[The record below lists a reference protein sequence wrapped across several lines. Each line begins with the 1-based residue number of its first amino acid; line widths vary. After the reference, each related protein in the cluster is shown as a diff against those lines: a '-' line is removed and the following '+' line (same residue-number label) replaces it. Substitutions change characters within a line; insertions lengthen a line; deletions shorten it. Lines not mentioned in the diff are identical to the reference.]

1 MVQRL
6 KVTSSIA
13 LSALFLLV
21 TAHQSNAST
30 QSEQSIT
37 PTNFK
42 HGYLPNYT
50 VNSIESEQ
58 TGIKLANSW
67 GHYKKNKRP
76 KRRYSTRY
84 KNSQRY
90 REWKQRKA
98 ARSRHHYRL
107 RSVHRAYYKKIKRAE
122 RQVIRFELS
131 KRRTIKKLNARY
143 KTNIKRINAQLEKVL
158 AARKS
163 RMKARRAK
171 AEAAARA
178 AAAKAQA
185 ESQARAAAKAQAEG
199 QARAVAP
206 QSQPNTGQGR
216 LESGGG
222 GKLRKLSDVMYRG
235 PSGLTINAA
244 DVIGQALN
252 DIETGAGNSK
262 AYGKVQGIMVL
273 RGSEQE
279 GAEQCLA
286 VKARKRITEDQFKCL
301 ESSVALFQGM
311 QRGPSGVAG
320 NPNVYLFIKK
330 ASDWSEYLG
339 SWEPVGLNKE
349 AAMSSPDLDRGDRRL
364 SAEINWPREM
374 CTGNLN
380 TDMVEYMQYNECLSL
395 GNAIIYQR
403 R

>member
-1 MVQRL
+1 VCIEL
-6 KVTSSIA
+6 
-13 LSALFLLV
+13 
-21 TAHQSNAST
+21 
-30 QSEQSIT
+30 IT
-37 PTNFK
+37 
-42 HGYLPNYT
+42 
-50 VNSIESEQ
+50 
-58 TGIKLANSW
+58 
-67 GHYKKNKRP
+67 
-76 KRRYSTRY
+76 
-84 KNSQRY
+84 
-90 REWKQRKA
+90 
-98 ARSRHHYRL
+98 
-107 RSVHRAYYKKIKRAE
+107 KKIKRAE
-122 RQVIRFELS
+122 RQVIRFQLS

-163 RMKARRAK
+163 RIKARRAK
-171 AEAAARA
+171 AEAAARL
-178 AAAKAQA
+178 
-185 ESQARAAAKAQAEG
+185 AAAKAQAEG

-222 GKLRKLSDVMYRG
+222 GQLRKLSDVMYRG
-235 PSGLTINAA
+235 PGGLTINAA

-262 AYGKVQGIMVL
+262 AYGKVQGIMVQ

-286 VKARKRITEDQFKCL
+286 VKASKRITEDQFKCL
-301 ESSVALFQGM
+301 GSSVALFQGM
-311 QRGPSGVAG
+311 RRGPSGVAG

-330 ASDWSEYLG
+330 SSDWSEYLG

-349 AAMSSPDLDRGDRRL
+349 AAMSSPDLDRGNRRL
-364 SAEINWPREM
+364 SAEINWPSEM

-395 GNAIIYQR
+395 GNEIYER

>member
-1 MVQRL
+1 
-6 KVTSSIA
+6 
-13 LSALFLLV
+13 
-21 TAHQSNAST
+21 
-30 QSEQSIT
+30 
-37 PTNFK
+37 
-42 HGYLPNYT
+42 
-50 VNSIESEQ
+50 
-58 TGIKLANSW
+58 
-67 GHYKKNKRP
+67 
-76 KRRYSTRY
+76 
-84 KNSQRY
+84 
-90 REWKQRKA
+90 
-98 ARSRHHYRL
+98 
-107 RSVHRAYYKKIKRAE
+107 
-122 RQVIRFELS
+122 
-131 KRRTIKKLNARY
+131 
-143 KTNIKRINAQLEKVL
+143 
-158 AARKS
+158 
-163 RMKARRAK
+163 
-171 AEAAARA
+171 
-178 AAAKAQA
+178 
-185 ESQARAAAKAQAEG
+185 
-199 QARAVAP
+199 
-206 QSQPNTGQGR
+206 
-216 LESGGG
+216 
-222 GKLRKLSDVMYRG
+222 MYRG
-235 PSGLTINAA
+235 PGGLTINAA

-262 AYGKVQGIMVL
+262 AYGKVQGIMVQ

-311 QRGPSGVAG
+311 QRGPLGVAG